1 MKEFSMTNCQRHS
14 IKPNF
19 SVPKGLASTSQGHP
33 LCAHKP
39 LCPTSRALALLP
51 LGVIT
56 LTGAFRGSLL
66 SLPSSQ
72 VQCVDI
78 YFPSCRNITHLRE
91 N

>member
-56 LTGAFRGSLL
+56 LTGAFRGSQQCTTAEPL
-66 SLPSSQ
+66 SMYPLCFRLS
-72 VQCVDI
+72 CV
-78 YFPSCRNITHLRE
+78 T
-91 N
+91 